1 MNPFDDLP
9 NPMDRLEEAEIILSG
24 HAKCLENVTDQ
35 QRHHAVMIEQMS
47 EYLVELA
54 RALNSQ
60 HKLIMSQGKTIR
72 KLENEISNP
81 TGR

>member
-1 MNPFDDLP
+1 MRAFDDLP
-9 NPMDRLEEAEIILSG
+9 DPLGRLEELEIIVDG
-24 HAKCLENVTDQ
+24 HAKCIENISKQ
-35 QRHHAVMIEQMS
+35 QQSHALMIEQMS

-60 HKLIMSQGKTIR
+60 HKLILSQGKQIR

-81 TGR
+81 TG

>member
-24 HAKCLENVTDQ
+24 HAQCLENISEQ
-35 QRHHAVMIEQMS
+35 QRSHSVMIEQMS

-54 RALNSQ
+54 KALNSQ
-60 HKLIMSQGKTIR
+60 HKLILSQGKTIR
-72 KLENEISNP
+72 KLENENSK
-81 TGR
+81 